1 MSHALPIEF
10 LARCRP
16 IGTSTWS
23 DALDALGIVGV
34 CDGLTMRSGSERIA
48 GQAVTVT
55 ETAQADATLA
65 VSEFRIGDLIG
76 AVGPGEV
83 LVVSMDGPIVSTA
96 GGLAARD
103 AVLRGVAG
111 FVIDGAC
118 RDLGDVRATG
128 LFVASRHVTPR
139 SGKGRVRLE
148 HINEPI
154 TCGGVTVRAGDLVI
168 ADETGVVVVPLEHAD
183 AVLEIAE
190 RLARMDDE
198 ITAGLDQGDS
208 FGALLQSFGPA

>member
-1 MSHALPIEF
+1 MGNVLSVDF
-10 LARCRP
+10 LSRCTP

-23 DALDALGIVGV
+23 DALDALGIAGV
-34 CDGLTMRSGSERIA
+34 CDGLTMRSGSKRIA
-48 GQAVTVT
+48 GQAVTIT
-55 ETAQADATLA
+55 ESVQADATLD
-65 VSEFRIGDLIG
+65 VSEFRIGDLIA
-76 AVGPGEV
+76 AVGGGEV

-103 AVLRGVAG
+103 AALRGVAG
-111 FVIDGAC
+111 FVIDGSC
-118 RDLGDVRATG
+118 RDIGDVRETG

-168 ADETGVVVVPLEHAD
+168 GDETGVVVVPLEHAEE
-183 AVLEIAE
+183 ALEIAE
-190 RLARMDDE
+190 RLARVDDE
-198 ITAGLDQGDS
+198 ITAGLDQGS
-208 FGALLQSFGPA
+208 RFGALLQSFGPA